1 MDTYRKPVEL
11 LGSFLRGK
19 NLFSFLKKS
28 AIVAAFLFLMPMI
41 ILHAQPEQTATR
53 TVPIEPAA
61 SQCTCTSKHSFIVR
75 VKEELSAILNKIKA
89 KITGNGGN
97 FDGNAECGS
106 FASKSG
112 LGTIKGGYRSISVNE
127 IEITIEDKP
136 FLVPY
141 SRIESEIK
149 KALI

>member
-1 MDTYRKPVEL
+1 MDTYCKPVEL
-11 LGSFLRGK
+11 LGSFLRCK

-28 AIVAAFLFLMPMI
+28 AIMAAFLFLMPMI
-41 ILHAQPEQTATR
+41 IYAQPEQTATR
-53 TVPIEPAA
+53 TVPMEPAA

-106 FASKSG
+106 FASKSR

>member
-1 MDTYRKPVEL
+1 MDTFCKPVEL
-11 LGSFLRGK
+11 LGSFLHGK
-19 NLFSFLKKS
+19 SLFSFLKKS
-28 AIVAAFLFLMPMI
+28 AIVAAFLLLMPMI
-41 ILHAQPEQTATR
+41 IYAQPEQTATR
-53 TVPIEPAA
+53 TVPMEPAA
-61 SQCTCTSKHSFIVR
+61 SQRTCTSKHSFIVR
-75 VKEELSAILNKIKA
+75 VKEEISAILNKIKA

-97 FDGNAECGS
+97 FDGNTECGS